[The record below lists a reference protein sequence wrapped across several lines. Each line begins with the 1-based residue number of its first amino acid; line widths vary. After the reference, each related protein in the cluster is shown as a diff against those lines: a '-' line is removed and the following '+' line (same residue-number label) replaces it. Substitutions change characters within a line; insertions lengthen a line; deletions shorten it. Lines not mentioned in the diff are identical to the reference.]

1 MMEKQQTNI
10 LKVKRERRQFCIME
24 DEKNRGLK
32 TKKLWIYILYVL
44 ANAVLT
50 LAVPFVFMEIAYVS
64 EGSDIAGWAAF
75 GLFIS
80 HGAAAYFTEKYLRKR
95 LEANKIISWL
105 CLTAPSVIF
114 SAAAL
119 MIVGR
124 TKFAVIYAVY
134 SGMFFLLLT
143 AAVFNLRFR
152 RLWGQS

>member
-1 MMEKQQTNI
+1 MMNRIEASKQ
-10 LKVKRERRQFCIME
+10 
-24 DEKNRGLK
+24 
-32 TKKLWIYILYVL
+32 KKLWIYILYTLVNV
-44 ANAVLT
+44 ALT
-50 LAVPFVFMEIAYVS
+50 RVVPFVFTEIAYAS

-75 GLFIS
+75 GLFIG

-95 LEANKIISWL
+95 LGTNKIISWL
-105 CLTAPSVIF
+105 CLTAPSVGL

-124 TKFAVIYAVY
+124 TKFAVVYAVY

-143 AAVFNLRFR
+143 AAVFKLRFR